1 MATMAGGDAR
11 KSVHTLTKSLVMNYQ
26 LIAKIRGT
34 LCQECTLPFHQSIL
48 RAYHVQ
54 EEPATQGGGIVR
66 NAVGEVKAQD
76 LEALS
81 PHALGRV
88 TLNAD
93 GQGELLIHDKAA
105 YNGGGLLLILEV
117 PFLEGMESPE
127 SRHPARYL
135 SLGTVSPAWEIK
147 DRDSFHAP
155 FSTCLPE
162 RIVLLLLE
170 YFGLWIISGK
180 VNVCDAQGK
189 TIGPAPGLTV
199 TAMDNDLIQ
208 DDDLGSATSDSQ
220 GHFRIAYRSR
230 DFKRTPF
237 SPAINTETLGG
248 AGPDLYFIVKA
259 GSNVRLRENPER
271 GLQPDRKDV
280 GRIACVQLCIPG
292 TYDGR
297 ATSSAWTRIGYYQ
310 ISTEGALKAF
320 DGAGFLLPGG
330 TEEKWAITGTIGLMG
345 LQPYPLGSQQE
356 YRFLYA
362 TTTGDNTQPALDA
375 SLFKPVKADDGI
387 FVADQIVGV
396 LKANLPAPFEY
407 IPVNLRSNHLD
418 SEGWVNLRQ
427 AVEDALDATKG
438 FSAANLNNSEEAW
451 YFSGNSAL
459 MHIDTKPLS
468 KGRKSVPL
476 QANVLYDGP
485 PIPVEKIALRFEVRE
500 KGGGTPGQ
508 NNGTTLNAMVINND
522 AMSIDISM
530 GKEECAIFRIGEP
543 VQLGYSLFHPYLHHT
558 TVEIKK
564 GRSNYEPCGPVPIV
578 PAGSD
583 RAAGQVDLKSFLKE
597 PCTYTVRMHWSLRLT
612 NGVDNIGGH
621 EEVQFYSEG

>member
-1 MATMAGGDAR
+1 
-11 KSVHTLTKSLVMNYQ
+11 MNYR

-66 NAVGEVKAQD
+66 NTVGEVKAQD

-127 SRHPARYL
+127 SRHPARFL

-155 FSTCLPE
+155 YSTCLPE

-237 SPAINTETLGG
+237 SPRINIETLGG

-259 GSNVRLRENPER
+259 GANVLLQEDPDR

-280 GRIACVQLCIPG
+280 GRIACVRLCIPG
-292 TYDGR
+292 ARDGQVIP
-297 ATSSAWTRIGYYQ
+297 SVWTRVGNYH
-310 ISTEGALKAF
+310 ISTQGNPQAF
-320 DGAGFLLPGG
+320 DGPGFLHPGG
-330 TEEKWAITGTIGLMG
+330 TAENWAITGTIGLMG
-345 LQPYPLGSQQE
+345 TPPYPLDPGSQEE
-356 YRFLYA
+356 YRFLYSSM
-362 TTTGDNTQPALDA
+362 TGDNTLAPLGA
-375 SLFKPVKADDGI
+375 SPFKPVVAGDGI
-387 FVADQIVGV
+387 FVENQFVGT
-396 LKANLPAPFEY
+396 LQRNSPF
-407 IPVNLRSNHLD
+407 ILISVTLHGGHLD
-418 SEGWVNLRQ
+418 SEGWVDLRK
-427 AVEDALDATKG
+427 ALEDALNAEPG
-438 FSAANLNNSEEAW
+438 FSAADLNDPAQSW
-451 YFSGNSAL
+451 YFSSNSAL
-459 MHIDTKPLS
+459 MYVNTDPFTADE
-468 KGRKSVPL
+468 GRTPVPL
-476 QANVLYDGP
+476 QTNVLYGGLA
-485 PIPVEKIALRFEVRE
+485 IPVEKIALRFEIRE
-500 KGGGTPGQ
+500 KGSGTPGL
-508 NNGTTLNAMVINND
+508 NNGITLNAMVVNND
-522 AMSIDISM
+522 AMSMDLAM
-530 GKEECAIFRIGEP
+530 DNEECTIFQQEP
-543 VQLGYSLFHPYLHHT
+543 VRLGYSLFHPYLHRANVHS
-558 TVEIKK
+558 KK
-564 GRSNYEPCGPVPIV
+564 GRSAYVFRGAVPI

-583 RAAGQVDLKSFLKE
+583 RAAGLFDLTPFLE
-597 PCTYTVRMHWSLRLT
+597 GTCSYIARLSWSLRLT
-612 NGVDNIGGH
+612 NGVDIISGH
-621 EEVQFYSEG
+621 DEVPFYYEA